1 MKFVKYLKEQRLGKR
16 FVIFGDGTSHQ
27 NSQEFREYLM
37 LINQGLPEEKWL
49 INSTLIRS
57 FDPNALEKKL

>member
-1 MKFVKYLKEQRLGKR
+1 MKFVKYLKEQRPGKR
-16 FVIFGDGTSHQ
+16 FAIFGDGTSHH

-49 INSTLIRS
+49 INSTLIRP
-57 FDPNALEKKL
+57 FDPNALFLN

>member
-1 MKFVKYLKEQRLGKR
+1 
-16 FVIFGDGTSHQ
+16 
-27 NSQEFREYLM
+27 M